1 MRFIFTTSI
10 KAHQNVNDFNH
21 NAKMGAIANKAN
33 NCPLPSGVSFDN
45 YTLINFQ
52 KGEAQKCAQNCTCA
66 KTTQSQVK
74 LLFYLAY

>member
-1 MRFIFTTSI
+1 M
-10 KAHQNVNDFNH
+10 NDFNH

-52 KGEAQKCAQNCTCA
+52 KGEAQKSAQNCTCA

>member
-1 MRFIFTTSI
+1 M
-10 KAHQNVNDFNH
+10 NDFNH

-33 NCPLPSGVSFDN
+33 NCPLPVVSFDN

-66 KTTQSQVK
+66 KTTQVQVK
-74 LLFYLAY
+74 LLLYLIERCYFYT